1 MMKRVSLY
9 CLFIVFGAAFSLR
22 ADEMVRTVQ
31 SRLKA
36 GGFYWGEVNGTYD
49 SDTAAAIT
57 RYQIRNGLQI
67 TGKLDSQTSHALGL
81 AADQPAI
88 PRPKFGE
95 DVWRYLRKG
104 DRETIQRLMV
114 EEAAA
119 AQRKSSAQSSRAP
132 APLSSP
138 AGLAST
144 ARKTVTRPLPAE
156 TPTKTAK
163 TLPLSINAERLR
175 DYVGAFVLAGL
186 DPQVGSETEFFAER
200 VDYFGERNVA
210 REKIRSDLERYN
222 NRWPDRRFWLAGEL
236 EVEPIKGQIKVT
248 FPLRY
253 ELRSPSRRSSGTVWK
268 TLILE
273 KTGANDFQI
282 VAVNE
287 RKAR

>member
-1 MMKRVSLY
+1 MRRVSLY
-9 CLFIVFGAAFSLR
+9 CLLIVFGVASPLR

-31 SRLKA
+31 SQLKA
-36 GGFYWGEVNGTYD
+36 GGFYWGEVNGVYN

-81 AADQPAI
+81 AADKPAV

-104 DRETIQRLMV
+104 DRENIKRLMV

-119 AQRKSSAQSSRAP
+119 AQRKSSAQSSNAP

-156 TPTKTAK
+156 TPPKTAN
-163 TLPLSINAERLR
+163 TLPPSFNHERLR

-186 DPQVGSETEFFAER
+186 DPQVGSEVEFFAGR
-200 VDYFGERNVA
+200 VDYFGERQVS
-210 REKIRSDLERYN
+210 RERIRRDLQRYN
-222 NRWPDRRFWLAGEL
+222 DQWPERRFWLAGEL
-236 EVEPIKGQIKVT
+236 EVKPINDRLGVT

-253 ELRSPSRRSSGTVWK
+253 ELRNGSRRASGAVWK
-268 TLILE
+268 TLVLE
-273 KTGANDFQI
+273 KTGEDDLQI

>member
-1 MMKRVSLY
+1 MMRRVSLC
-9 CLFIVFGAAFSLR
+9 CLVILFGVASLR

-36 GGFYWGEVNGTYD
+36 GGFYWGEVDGVYD

-81 AADQPAI
+81 AADKPAV
-88 PRPKFGE
+88 PTPKFGE

-104 DRETIQRLMV
+104 DQETIKRLMA

-119 AQRKSSAQSSRAP
+119 NSRKSSP
-132 APLSSP
+132 
-138 AGLAST
+138 
-144 ARKTVTRPLPAE
+144 PAE
-156 TPTKTAK
+156 APPKTAN
-163 TLPLSINAERLR
+163 TLPPSFNHERLR

-186 DPQVGSETEFFAER
+186 DPQVGSEVEFFAGR
-200 VDYFGERNVA
+200 VDYFGESQVA
-210 REKIRSDLERYN
+210 REKIRRDLQRYN
-222 NRWPDRRFWLAGEL
+222 ERWPERRFWLAGEL
-236 EVEPIKGQIKVT
+236 EVKPINNRLAVT

-253 ELRSPSRRSSGTVWK
+253 ELRSSSRRSSGTVLK
-268 TLILE
+268 TLVLE
-273 KTGANDFQI
+273 KTGADDFQI
-282 VAVNE
+282 VVVNE

>member
-1 MMKRVSLY
+1 MKRVSLC
-9 CLFIVFGAAFSLR
+9 CLVILFGVASLR

-36 GGFYWGEVNGTYD
+36 GGFYWGEVDGVYS
-49 SDTAAAIT
+49 SDTATAIT

-81 AADQPAI
+81 AADKPAV

-104 DRETIQRLMV
+104 DRENIQRRMV
-114 EEAAA
+114 EDAAA
-119 AQRKSSAQSSRAP
+119 NRKSSAPASVPAP
-132 APLSSP
+132 AASP
-138 AGLAST
+138 KSVASPST
-144 ARKTVTRPLPAE
+144 RTVTRPPPAE
-156 TPTKTAK
+156 TPPKTAN
-163 TLPLSINAERLR
+163 TLPLSYDPERLR

-186 DPQVGSETEFFAER
+186 DPQVGSEVEFFADR
-200 VDYFGERNVA
+200 VDYFGERHVF
-210 REKIRSDLERYN
+210 REKIRRDLQRYN
-222 NRWPDRRFWLAGEL
+222 DRWPERRFWLAGEL
-236 EVEPIKGQIKVT
+236 EVRPINDRLRVT

-253 ELRSPSRRSSGTVWK
+253 ELRSGSRRSSGTVWK
-268 TLILE
+268 TLVLE
-273 KTGANDFQI
+273 KTGDDDLQI

>member
-1 MMKRVSLY
+1 MKRVSLY
-9 CLFIVFGAAFSLR
+9 CVLIVVGVACPLR
-22 ADEMVRTVQ
+22 ADETVRSVQ

-36 GGFYWGEVNGTYD
+36 GGFYLGEVNGEYN

-67 TGKLDSQTSHALGL
+67 TGKLDSQTTHALGL
-81 AADQPAI
+81 AAEKPAV

-104 DRETIQRLMV
+104 DRENIKRLMV
-114 EEAAA
+114 EDAATD
-119 AQRKSSAQSSRAP
+119 RKLSPPSTSVPAP
-132 APLSSP
+132 AASP
-138 AGLAST
+138 AKRSAP
-144 ARKTVTRPLPAE
+144 RPPQAE
-156 TPTKTAK
+156 TPSQPAPN
-163 TLPLSINAERLR
+163 LPLGVNAERLR

-186 DPQVGSETEFFAER
+186 DPQVGSEAEFFADR

-210 REKIRSDLERYN
+210 RERIRRDLQRYN
-222 NRWPDRRFWLAGEL
+222 DRWPERRFWLAGEL
-236 EVEPIKGQIKVT
+236 EVKQIDNRLRVT

-253 ELRSPSRRSSGTVWK
+253 ELRSQSRRSSGTVWK

-273 KTGANDFQI
+273 KTADDDLQI

>member
-1 MMKRVSLY
+1 MKRVSLY

-81 AADQPAI
+81 AADQPAV

-114 EEAAA
+114 EDAAA
-119 AQRKSSAQSSRAP
+119 NSRKSSPPAKAP
-132 APLSSP
+132 P
-138 AGLAST
+138 
-144 ARKTVTRPLPAE
+144 
-156 TPTKTAK
+156 KTAQI
-163 TLPLSINAERLR
+163 LPHGFNHERLR

>member
-9 CLFIVFGAAFSLR
+9 CLLIVFGVASSLR
-22 ADEMVRTVQ
+22 ADETVRTLQ

-36 GGFYWGEVNGTYD
+36 GGFYWGEVNGIYG

-81 AADQPAI
+81 ASEKAEV

-104 DRETIQRLMV
+104 DREAIQKLMA

-119 AQRKSSAQSSRAP
+119 TKRKSSPPSLSMPAP
-132 APLSSP
+132 AASP
-138 AGLAST
+138 KSVAST
-144 ARKTVTRPLPAE
+144 ARKTVTPPPPAE
-156 TPTKTAK
+156 TPPKAAS
-163 TLPLSINAERLR
+163 TLPLGFDPERLR

-186 DPQVGSETEFFAER
+186 DPQVGSEVEFFADR

-210 REKIRSDLERYN
+210 REKIRRDLQRYN
-222 NRWPDRRFWLAGEL
+222 DRWPERRFWLAGEL
-236 EVEPIKGQIKVT
+236 EVKPLNHRLEIT

-253 ELRSPSRRSSGTVWK
+253 ELRNRSRRSSGTIRK
-268 TLILE
+268 TLLLE
-273 KTGANDFQI
+273 KIGDDDLQI
-282 VAVNE
+282 VAVDE